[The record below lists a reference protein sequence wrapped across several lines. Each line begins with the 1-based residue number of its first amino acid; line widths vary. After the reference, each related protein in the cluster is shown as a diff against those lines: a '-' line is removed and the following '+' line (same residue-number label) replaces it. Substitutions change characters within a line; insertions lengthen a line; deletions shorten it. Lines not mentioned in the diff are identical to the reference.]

1 MSGPRFRIVS
11 GGLAVL
17 MVFGL
22 LGTTSAMAAASTGAA
37 KATKTA
43 KTKTPKAGHRATLLH
58 GKRPQVHLA
67 AVRAADQRAKRAAG
81 PALDGALSSQNESM
95 SITGHTKK
103 VKQHKP
109 TVRVAPVS
117 TKKLKNG
124 TSSAATALPL
134 DAQFA
139 GLDENNDDLDPL
151 NVGDDYSADT
161 DGAVGPHYYGEV
173 VGSGYGFF
181 DKANGALV
189 EDDSLLNFFNGTGI
203 GSPCEA
209 SDDNGY
215 YEPHILYD
223 SQSDRWII
231 MTSASANPDTA
242 TAIGP
247 TDECASACP
256 PR

>member
-1 MSGPRFRIVS
+1 MSRSSSPLGIVS

-17 MVFGL
+17 MVFQDCSRP
-22 LGTTSAMAAASTGAA
+22 TAAASAASTEAA

-43 KTKTPKAGHRATLLH
+43 RQTEGGRGHLLH

-67 AVRAADQRAKRAAG
+67 AVAPPNQRAKRAADV
-81 PALDGALSSQNESM
+81 PPDGASSQNESM

-103 VKQHKP
+103 VKRHKP

-124 TSSAATALPL
+124 TASPATALPL

-151 NVGDDYSADT
+151 NVGD
-161 DGAVGPHYYGEV
+161 
-173 VGSGYGFF
+173 GYRPTPTAPWVRTTTARSWAAATAFRQSQRRPG
-181 DKANGALV
+181 GGR
-189 EDDSLLNFFNGTGI
+189 LLL
-203 GSPCEA
+203 A
-209 SDDNGY
+209 SSTAPASDRRAERPDDNGY

-223 SQSDRWII
+223 SSPTLDR
-231 MTSASANPDTA
+231 
-242 TAIGP
+242 
-247 TDECASACP
+247 
-256 PR
+256 